1 MQGNINR
8 NGNLYPSHGLG
19 PVSQIMDINYG
30 DKMDYLVSISSNDF
44 TMANKMQE
52 MSAIDRYYEP
62 YTGLKFRGNLNT
74 TIIRTHKGR
83 TIMLQ
88 HDISTPGPQHRF
100 DLISGNKGIYRA
112 EPDRIA
118 INSEKWLPEQE

>member
-1 MQGNINR
+1 
-8 NGNLYPSHGLG
+8 
-19 PVSQIMDINYG
+19 MDINYG
-30 DKMDYLVSISSNDF
+30 DKMDYPVSISSNDF

-62 YTGLKFRGNLNT
+62 YTGLK
-74 TIIRTHKGR
+74 
-83 TIMLQ
+83 
-88 HDISTPGPQHRF
+88 GPQHRF

-118 INSEKWLPEQE
+118 INSEEWLPEQE